1 MEYRLLIV
9 DDSKLARMAVSRV
22 LKSVHP
28 DWVLV
33 EAANADE
40 ARRSMEGA
48 ASDVALVDFNMPG
61 RDGLELAAEFR
72 KSHPRMPVGV
82 ISANH
87 QEEVINRARAQG
99 AVFLPKPVTE
109 QALRKFLDDAVRQL
123 ARGAS

>member
-1 MEYRLLIV
+1 
-9 DDSKLARMAVSRV
+9 MAVNKV

-40 ARRSMEGA
+40 ARRSMEGV

-72 KSHPRMPVGV
+72 KLHPRMPVGV

-87 QEEVINRARAQG
+87 QEEVINRAHAQG
-99 AVFLPKPVTE
+99 ASFLPKPVTE
-109 QALRKFLDDAVRQL
+109 QALRKFLDEAMQRLAKDA
-123 ARGAS
+123 S